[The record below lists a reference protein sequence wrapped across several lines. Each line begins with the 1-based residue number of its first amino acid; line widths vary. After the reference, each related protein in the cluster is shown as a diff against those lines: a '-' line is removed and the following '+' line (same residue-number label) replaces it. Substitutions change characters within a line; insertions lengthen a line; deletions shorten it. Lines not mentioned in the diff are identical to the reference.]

1 MRNGIVNVNNTFFTN
16 VTIAKSISTA
26 LYVLNS
32 ELKINGTMNILD
44 NTGIYGGGI
53 SLYFSGGLI
62 LYPNSELNLIRNHA
76 IKKGG
81 GIFINLLNI
90 RCYIWPG
97 LDYYSGKRVITFTNN
112 TAGEVGDDI
121 YGTNLHY
128 CDNDNI
134 TFVTHNGDINQA
146 TDPHILCFC
155 TSSVYNECSFAVPP
169 TQYIF
174 PGQKVKFSIAQWG
187 YGYSTQYSITSG
199 MINIYLDGVHV
210 DIQSIEP
217 YCTPLSYT
225 PRLTNL
231 SDDLH
236 NLMT

>member
-121 YGTNLHY
+121 
-128 CDNDNI
+128 
-134 TFVTHNGDINQA
+134 FVTNNGDIDQA
-146 TDPHILCFC
+146 TGPHILCFC

-187 YGYSTQYSITSG
+187 YGYS
-199 MINIYLDGVHV
+199 
-210 DIQSIEP
+210 
-217 YCTPLSYT
+217 
-225 PRLTNL
+225 
-231 SDDLH
+231 
-236 NLMT
+236 